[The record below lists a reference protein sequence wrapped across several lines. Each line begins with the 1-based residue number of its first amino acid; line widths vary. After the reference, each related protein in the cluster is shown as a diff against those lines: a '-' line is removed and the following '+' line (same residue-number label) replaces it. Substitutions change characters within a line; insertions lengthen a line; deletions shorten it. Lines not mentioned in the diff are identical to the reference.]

1 MGNFQSTGI
10 YDFSQNMSPHHP
22 VSHSPLV
29 SNFIT
34 GSSPGTL
41 SNNEV
46 SMKKKIGVKYLKF
59 EVVVFILMQLYEAA
73 YGKNLIVLT

>member
-41 SNNEV
+41 SSNEV
-46 SMKKKIGVKYLKF
+46 SNLVSHLKLLVILKIKFYCFNPRFKGYRMKF
-59 EVVVFILMQLYEAA
+59 
-73 YGKNLIVLT
+73 

>member
-1 MGNFQSTGI
+1 MGQTHLQSKMGNFQSTGI
-10 YDFSQNMSPHHP
+10 YDFSQNMSPHHA

-34 GSSPGTL
+34 GSSPGNL

-46 SMKKKIGVKYLKF
+46 RPQKICK
-59 EVVVFILMQLYEAA
+59 I
-73 YGKNLIVLT
+73 